1 MNCRAIAAY
10 KFRTR
15 VGFKQYDIILTKG
28 QSVLTNIK
36 SSFEGGNIQRQYSVL
51 ADLYFHEYKLAIE
64 IDENRLS
71 DRDIDYEI
79 KKQKAV

>member
-51 ADLYFHEYKLAIE
+51 DTGLIYIFMNINLQQKLMKIDLVTE
-64 IDENRLS
+64 ILTM
-71 DRDIDYEI
+71 
-79 KKQKAV
+79 K

>member
-51 ADLYFHEYKLAIE
+51 DTGLIYIFMNINL
-64 IDENRLS
+64 
-71 DRDIDYEI
+71 
-79 KKQKAV
+79 Q